1 MKKLAYAIC
10 IIAGT
15 IITGCTKPDTK
26 PDTELNKID
35 MAFLLQASISNT
47 AEIDAGT
54 LASTK
59 ATNAEVK
66 KYAQFM
72 VLEHNKAQM
81 ELKNVGNRVGLA
93 VRDTLDPAH
102 RALKTALTNAPAGKT
117 FDSLY
122 INSQVVDHDLTII
135 NFRMEQLSGLNK
147 EVKNYANTY
156 LPHIQMHR
164 ESADSIARAY
174 FRR

>member
-1 MKKLAYAIC
+1 MKKLVYAIC
-10 IIAGT
+10 LIAAT
-15 IITGCTKPDTK
+15 VITGCTK

-35 MAFLLQASISNT
+35 MTFLLQASISNT
-47 AEIDAGT
+47 AEISAGT

-66 KYAQFM
+66 KFGQFM
-72 VLEHNKAQM
+72 VLEHNMAQM
-81 ELKNVGNRVGLA
+81 DLKNVGSRVGMT

-102 RALKTALTNAPAGKT
+102 MALNTALMNAPAGRV

-122 INSQVVDHDLTII
+122 INSQVLDHDLTIAS
-135 NFRMEQLSGLNK
+135 FKMEQLSGINR
-147 EVKNYANTY
+147 EVKKYANTY

-174 FRR
+174 FKR